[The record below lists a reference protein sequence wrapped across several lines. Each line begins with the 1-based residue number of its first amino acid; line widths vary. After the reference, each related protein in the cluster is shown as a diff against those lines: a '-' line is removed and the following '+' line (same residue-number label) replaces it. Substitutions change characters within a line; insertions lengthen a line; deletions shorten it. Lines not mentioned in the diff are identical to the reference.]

1 MNSKLHQAEI
11 IKLLTPYL
19 SLFPHSEVDS
29 LGLVIYAKSLTELS
43 LAQIEVAMLKLIRKV
58 DFFPT
63 VHQIF
68 EEAKNIDEL
77 VNEKSLPTAEEAWGE
92 AMEQVRKN
100 HIYKEWQY
108 SCDEVK
114 EAVKLFGIT
123 ELCSLKS
130 EEVGIARAQFT
141 KFYNS
146 VVKRNEDKILNGQ
159 ILASLPEKTLKD
171 LKERKQSSLI
181 QVKDILKSLKNKK

>member
-1 MNSKLHQAEI
+1 M
-11 IKLLTPYL
+11 
-19 SLFPHSEVDS
+19 
-29 LGLVIYAKSLTELS
+29 
-43 LAQIEVAMLKLIRKV
+43 
-58 DFFPT
+58 
-63 VHQIF
+63 
-68 EEAKNIDEL
+68 
-77 VNEKSLPTAEEAWGE
+77 
-92 AMEQVRKN
+92 
-100 HIYKEWQY
+100 
-108 SCDEVK
+108 
-114 EAVKLFGIT
+114 
-123 ELCSLKS
+123 CSLKS

>member
-19 SLFPHSEVDS
+19 SLFPHSKVDS

-68 EEAKNIDEL
+68 EEAKNLDEL
-77 VNEKSLPTAEEAWGE
+77 VNEK
-92 AMEQVRKN
+92 K
-100 HIYKEWQY
+100 
-108 SCDEVK
+108 
-114 EAVKLFGIT
+114 
-123 ELCSLKS
+123 
-130 EEVGIARAQFT
+130 FT
-141 KFYNS
+141 YCRRS
-146 VVKRNEDKILNGQ
+146 MGRSYG
-159 ILASLPEKTLKD
+159 AGP
-171 LKERKQSSLI
+171 
-181 QVKDILKSLKNKK
+181 

>member
-19 SLFPHSEVDS
+19 SLFPHSKVDS

-171 LKERKQSSLI
+171 LKERKQT
-181 QVKDILKSLKNKK
+181 